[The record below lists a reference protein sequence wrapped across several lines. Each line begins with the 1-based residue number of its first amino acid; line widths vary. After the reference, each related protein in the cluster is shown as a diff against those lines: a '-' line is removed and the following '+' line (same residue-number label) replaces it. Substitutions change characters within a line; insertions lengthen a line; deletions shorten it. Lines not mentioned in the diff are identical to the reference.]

1 MTTRKMHHRVA
12 CFLLLST
19 HAGWLAAQ
27 PPAAVLDLAQWKL
40 TLPFNTER
48 KGNPD
53 EVLQPELATF
63 QDPTCF
69 FTSAAGDAIVFRAA
83 CGGLGTENSSYP
95 RSELREMQA
104 DGKDEISWSTDDS
117 LIHLLEAELAI
128 TRTPEVKPHL
138 VCAQIHDDEDDVI
151 MIRLEN
157 KKLFVERND
166 ADDVRLDGDYQLG
179 SRFTLRIVAGNG
191 RVKVWYNDQL
201 KMDWEVV
208 KKRCYFKVGCYT
220 QSNIKKGDRGE
231 AAGEVELHRLRVT
244 HRKP

>member
-1 MTTRKMHHRVA
+1 MTRTLA
-12 CFLLLST
+12 CFLL
-19 HAGWLAAQ
+19 WLAHADLSATE
-27 PPAAVLDLAQWKL
+27 PPAAVLDLTPWKL

-117 LIHLLEAELAI
+117 LIHLMEAELAI
-128 TRTPEVKPHL
+128 TRIPEVKPHV

-151 MIRLEN
+151 MIRLE
-157 KKLFVERND
+157 KQE
-166 ADDVRLDGDYQLG
+166 
-179 SRFTLRIVAGNG
+179 TI
-191 RVKVWYNDQL
+191 
-201 KMDWEVV
+201 
-208 KKRCYFKVGCYT
+208 
-220 QSNIKKGDRGE
+220 
-231 AAGEVELHRLRVT
+231 H
-244 HRKP
+244 